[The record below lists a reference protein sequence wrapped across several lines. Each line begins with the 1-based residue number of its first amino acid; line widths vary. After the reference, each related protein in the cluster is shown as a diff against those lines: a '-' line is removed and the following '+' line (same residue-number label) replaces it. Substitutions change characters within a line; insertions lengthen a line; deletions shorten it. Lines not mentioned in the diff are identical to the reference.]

1 MRHALAG
8 SVSETVMPSNHY
20 NSRTGVGNASVFI
33 MFLMFSAAI
42 LCAREE
48 VLAAAVKL
56 RLGMLCACSG
66 LWVAPAVL
74 HRLVPM

>member
-1 MRHALAG
+1 
-8 SVSETVMPSNHY
+8 
-20 NSRTGVGNASVFI
+20 
-33 MFLMFSAAI
+33 
-42 LCAREE
+42 
-48 VLAAAVKL
+48 VKL